1 MIQLQIKF
9 NFSIFK
15 DCEIQPQYFNYHYP
29 RTTSVDLA
37 VKESKNKR
45 DPRKWM
51 RFLEAKI
58 TNGFSISREF
68 ILQVYKNTFKLRLFK
83 SFLTFMFLPLFRGF
97 SYGKELA
104 CQCRRRK
111 RLNPWVKKIL
121 WRRKW

>member
-9 NFSIFK
+9 NSSIFK

-37 VKESKNKR
+37 FKENKNKR

-58 TNGFSISREF
+58 SNGFSISREF
-68 ILQVYKNTFKLRLFK
+68 ISQVYKNTFKLCL
-83 SFLTFMFLPLFRGF
+83 L
-97 SYGKELA
+97 
-104 CQCRRRK
+104 
-111 RLNPWVKKIL
+111 KIL
-121 WRRKW
+121 SNFYVLRSLVGSSP